1 MPYILHRSTWILVL
15 ISVFFVFGCYGGGLC
30 KINTPL
36 LTPLELSLE
45 EWSTKPTNDSYG
57 LFAVVMRRG
66 ITISSGHYAA
76 SVKVTDLNSLE
87 LDKENFVIDQMCEIG
102 KPEPLNEEEAR
113 GVVKNYDDEEVSI
126 RVSGNTQPSKVLNNK
141 KKKCRRYW
149 TSWRTKE

>member
-1 MPYILHRSTWILVL
+1 M
-15 ISVFFVFGCYGGGLC
+15 FGCYGGGLC

-87 LDKENFVIDQMCEIG
+87 LDKENFVFDQTCEIG
-102 KPEPLNEEEAR
+102 EPEPLNEEEAR
-113 GVVKNYDDEEVSI
+113 GVVENYDDEEVSI